1 MPAHKT
7 LTISYDT
14 QEVIV
19 RRNNTYRA
27 YRRSHDKLKEIDRKL
42 EKSFIQNNVYRMS
55 YSIWHATYTN
65 QLTDL
70 KHRLQPK
77 MSEEEMIKFWSHQD
91 TSYKPVGASDVKLRI
106 RKPRS

>member
-1 MPAHKT
+1 MKRDTAIT
-7 LTISYDT
+7 LSFRDRNI
-14 QEVIV
+14 IV
-19 RRNNTYRA
+19 RRDSTYRT
-27 YRRSHDKLKEIDRKL
+27 YIRTIDKMREIDRKL

-91 TSYKPVGASDVKLRI
+91 TSYKPVGASDVKLR
-106 RKPRS
+106 KGK